1 MTSPRDPLRSQVVV
15 VTGASSGIGRAV
27 ALKLAKDG
35 FDIVVHAGSNRAAA
49 EQVVDEIAALGQKAI
64 AMVCDFAESAGFESF
79 VQACWDWQGEVTS
92 WCNIAGVDVL
102 TGDAAEWSFET
113 KLDAVL
119 QIDVVATLLLS
130 RSVGK
135 KMMGAF
141 SRDQKVRSI
150 INLGWDQAAQGMGGD
165 SGEMFATSKGAIMA
179 MSKSLAQTMGP
190 AVRVNCIAPGWI
202 QTKWGQQASET
213 WQRQAAADALCNR
226 WGQPED
232 VAAMASFLVSPDA
245 EFINGQIMNVNGG
258 FRYTR

>member
-1 MTSPRDPLRSQVVV
+1 M
-15 VTGASSGIGRAV
+15 TGASSGIGKAV

-35 FDIVVHAGSNRAAA
+35 FDVVVHAGSNHTAAQ
-49 EQVVDEIAALGQKAI
+49 QVVDEIASLGQKAI
-64 AMVCDFAESAGFESF
+64 AMICDFANSNGLDGF

-102 TGDAAEWSFET
+102 TGAAAKWSFEA

-130 RSVGK
+130 RAAGK
-135 KMMGAF
+135 KMMAAF
-141 SRDQKVRSI
+141 DHDQKVRSI
-150 INLGWDQAAQGMGGD
+150 INVGWDQAAQGMAGD

-179 MSKSLAQTMGP
+179 MSKSLAQTMAP

-232 VAAMASFLVSPDA
+232 VAAMASFLSSPDA
-245 EFINGQIMNVNGG
+245 GFINGQIMNVNGG